1 MNGYFP
7 TKVPKVSQRCVSH
20 VQSLGKL
27 SMRIMRAP
35 YIFAFRG
42 MDWGERVMA
51 KLLIYND
58 LHNPMSIYVVC
69 RAKARLFSE

>member
-1 MNGYFP
+1 MS
-7 TKVPKVSQRCVSH
+7 KV
-20 VQSLGKL
+20 LEKL

-51 KLLIYND
+51 KLLICND
-58 LHNPMSIYVVC
+58 LHNPMSIYVPLLENTQDT
-69 RAKARLFSE
+69 AL